1 MTLSLITL
9 LLSVEFLTFDPAHS
23 AAVDSML
30 AAVAADVAHL
40 AESWS
45 DVDPFDGSSWDYK
58 NKMYKMLL
66 FALEWISVFF
76 SIIKPVMHD
85 DKVEN
90 PPQQT
95 QIVCIFLFFYFL
107 LLKIDFYL
115 LSLRCS
121 LELTQPAHYNDDGR
135 HEKKLLL
142 TRRIYSTHQQQQ
154 RVSNTCEKSQQNCS
168 LILLGVVLLLL
179 RMVAMMTMTIVWLF
193 RKYLL
198 NTDIQ

>member
-1 MTLSLITL
+1 
-9 LLSVEFLTFDPAHS
+9 
-23 AAVDSML
+23 
-30 AAVAADVAHL
+30 
-40 AESWS
+40 
-45 DVDPFDGSSWDYK
+45 
-58 NKMYKMLL
+58 
-66 FALEWISVFF
+66 
-76 SIIKPVMHD
+76 MHD

-95 QIVCIFLFFYFL
+95 QIVCTFLFFYFL

-135 HEKKLLL
+135 HEKKTSINSSNLLYTPAAAARL
-142 TRRIYSTHQQQQ
+142 DHMWKISTELF
-154 RVSNTCEKSQQNCS
+154 SYF
-168 LILLGVVLLLL
+168 LGVVLLLL